1 MLMLMFMLLVGVAAF
16 NKSGATL
23 HSALKIPVEDGHSH
37 STSRSKYKQLRLEAL
52 QDMRQAWHG
61 VRYLIS
67 DEISMISNVILQ
79 HASKHWQ
86 EIKGMRGVPFG
97 GLGGLVITVGDFYQL
112 PPVKAPFVFES
123 ATGDWQR
130 LFKSMLPMHA
140 CLDVHFA
147 PYSRSSGYA

>member
-1 MLMLMFMLLVGVAAF
+1 MLMLMFMLLVGVAAL
-16 NKSGATL
+16 NIGGATL

-37 STSRSKYKQLRLEAL
+37 SASRSKFKQLRPEAL

-61 VRYLIS
+61 VRHLII

-79 HASKHWQ
+79 HASKRLQ

-97 GLGGLVITVGDFYQL
+97 GLSVITVGDFYQL

-140 CLDVHFA
+140 CLDV
-147 PYSRSSGYA
+147 YSLVFRVHL